1 MDILFESSSDILT
14 IDSLDVLDSIASVLL
29 KHPDIPIR
37 IEGHTDASGTKQ
49 DNLLLSQLRANS
61 VRDYL
66 VDRGVSIYR
75 LKAYGFGEG
84 VPISDNS
91 TPDGRADNR
100 RIEFNV
106 QR

>member
-1 MDILFESSSDILT
+1 MDVLFESNSDILT
-14 IDSLDVLDSIASVLL
+14 IESLDVLDSIATVLQA
-29 KHPDIPIR
+29 HPDIPIN
-37 IEGHTDASGTKQ
+37 IEGHTDASGETAN
-49 DNLLLSQLRANS
+49 NLALSQLRANS

-84 VPISDNS
+84 VPVSENS
-91 TPDGRADNR
+91 TPEGRADNR
-100 RIEFNV
+100 RIEFNF